1 MKAVNERLG
10 PADEGPVEETQ
21 KVRGMK
27 EYERIKSRYLSL
39 CRRYGLNP
47 FDLNI
52 LSMAVA
58 RMPKRDKT
66 AIVRLIL
73 ALIRMERSLDKRIIH
88 GLFPLTVEESEK
100 SGYLIPT
107 NREA

>member
-1 MKAVNERLG
+1 MKASVERLG
-10 PADEGPVEETQ
+10 SADEYRMEPTKEDRVI
-21 KVRGMK
+21 K

-58 RMPKRDKT
+58 RMPRRDKT

-73 ALIRMERSLDKRIIH
+73 AMIRMERTLSKRIVN
-88 GLFPLTVEESEK
+88 GLFPLTVEESER

-107 NREA
+107 NRKI